1 MQPLTRP
8 TTERLS
14 EANSKG
20 TRTVG
25 WLGQSTPHGGLFLAS
40 GNPRVLVLVT
50 GLPSPS
56 VYDG

>member
-14 EANSKG
+14 EATQGDEN
-20 TRTVG
+20 
-25 WLGQSTPHGGLFLAS
+25 GGLAWTEYTPRRLVLAS